1 MEPSDDTV
9 LTSLGT
15 SMVTNWSSSFRPNG
29 AYVDELRYVIYNST
43 EIPQAMSAL
52 QNGDLDAYDGSMH
65 TMDQ

>member
-1 MEPSDDTV
+1 
-9 LTSLGT
+9 
-15 SMVTNWSSSFRPNG
+15 MVTNWSSSFRPNG